1 MLIGIV
7 CKSML
12 NSVSSYSSG
21 KAVGYRGYDKCIRF
35 SNLVFKMGNGFKE
48 GDVVKI
54 VIDW

>member
-1 MLIGIV
+1 
-7 CKSML
+7 ML